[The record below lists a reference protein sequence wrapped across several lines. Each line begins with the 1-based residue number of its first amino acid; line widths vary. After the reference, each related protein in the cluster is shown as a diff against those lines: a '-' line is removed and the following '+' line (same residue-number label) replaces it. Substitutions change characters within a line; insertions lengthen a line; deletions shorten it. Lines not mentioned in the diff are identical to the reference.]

1 MTMIC
6 LRSKFG
12 FCRFG
17 QQCQMTHFSESC
29 VEKSCTG
36 NNCDKRHPIAC
47 YFFERFGRCK
57 FGVFCAYRHDK
68 SKEQIQQ
75 EEVNS
80 LREEVD
86 VLKKEIIKIKTEKE
100 NTFSCD
106 YCDLTYKTEKKL
118 RQHIGKKHEDLDKT
132 VEESEWSE
140 IVKKVENLESKLMEL
155 LEKTEVSDSK
165 IKYTSIEVSDISE
178 KVDVLTSVVKEQDTV
193 IIELEEKEETLRNII
208 KENSEYFHC
217 DKCEFS
223 SISSRGLNIHIAK
236 LHSKI
241 AEHNGKLYSVEKN
254 RKTGYFEMECF
265 ICNFKTVYYIEAQH
279 SKERHWLQMRE
290 HFQQKHDFMNIENFT
305 EQGHKVGKN

>member
-1 MTMIC
+1 MIC

-47 YFFERFGRCK
+47 IFFERFGRCK

-132 VEESEWSE
+132 
-140 IVKKVENLESKLMEL
+140 
-155 LEKTEVSDSK
+155 
-165 IKYTSIEVSDISE
+165 
-178 KVDVLTSVVKEQDTV
+178 
-193 IIELEEKEETLRNII
+193 
-208 KENSEYFHC
+208 
-217 DKCEFS
+217 
-223 SISSRGLNIHIAK
+223 LNIKHFWIRLK
-236 LHSKI
+236 FLT
-241 AEHNGKLYSVEKN
+241 VE
-254 RKTGYFEMECF
+254 RY
-265 ICNFKTVYYIEAQH
+265 
-279 SKERHWLQMRE
+279 W
-290 HFQQKHDFMNIENFT
+290 HFQQRHDFMKIKNFT
-305 EQGHKVGKN
+305 EQGYKIGRN